1 MAIIKVVE
9 LMSNS
14 TKGWEDATQNA
25 VKHAAKTIK
34 NIKSVYVNEQT
45 AVVSGENI
53 TEYRVNVKI
62 SFEVGD
68 REK

>member
-1 MAIIKVVE
+1 MSIIKVVE
-9 LMSNS
+9 IMANS
-14 TKGWEDATQNA
+14 SQGWEDAAQNA

-34 NIKSVYVNEQT
+34 NIKSVYVKEQT

-62 SFEVGD
+62 SFVVD
-68 REK
+68 DEKR

>member
-1 MAIIKVVE
+1 MSVIKVVE
-9 LMSNS
+9 IMANS
-14 TKGWEDATQNA
+14 SKGWEDAAQNA

-34 NIKSVYVNEQT
+34 NIKSVYVKEQT

-62 SFEVGD
+62 SFVGD
-68 REK
+68 DEKK

>member
-14 TKGWEDATQNA
+14 RKGWEDATQNA

-34 NIKSVYVNEQT
+34 NIKSVYVKEQT

-62 SFEVGD
+62 SFEVGE
-68 REK
+68 RE

>member
-9 LMSNS
+9 IMANS
-14 TKGWEDATQNA
+14 SKGWEDAAQNA
-25 VKHAAKTIK
+25 VKHASKTIQ
-34 NIKSVYVNEQT
+34 NIKSVYLKEQT

-62 SFEVGD
+62 SFEVKD
-68 REK
+68 RD

>member
-9 LMSNS
+9 IMANS
-14 TKGWEDATQNA
+14 SKSWEDATQMA

-34 NIKSVYVNEQT
+34 NLKSVYVKEQT
-45 AVVSGENI
+45 AVISGENI

-62 SFEVGD
+62 SFTVD
-68 REK
+68 DQKK